1 MAMDSPLAA
10 VLIVLLLS
18 ETWDIYVCPQ
28 TLATLSAGSQ
38 SSALIRTLVFLWWCK
53 LSFHSLAVEHLTMED
68 KKHKKKWPA
77 KILRKRMLLW
87 SLWCV
92 LTLVLSVLA
101 TSYQVAKSIPGYLQ
115 AGKMLSLGLK
125 ACIGATQ
132 GVVSSLLIPY
142 LAGRMTWQK
151 HAFAT
156 VSSLIMNCVI
166 PVVVIIYL
174 DTGCFGRWASFWKT
188 CQINSHLLQSRVI
201 CDDKESGFSL
211 ELLGKRASKGF
222 NLNITVLR
230 PSDICDPHVSWSFP
244 MSRCIHITL
253 LRLQEIWLSKF
264 ITTGLAMPGMALMAG
279 RLPTES
285 GAIVGNIGIYMAY
298 ALMSSGHLPLMNI
311 ILLLAFL
318 GQEVVAR
325 VAWVEKSFKARYV
338 ADVAAPAVKM
348 AKLLSLMV
356 HLASAAGDPHTL
368 VIAST
373 YIFMLMMA
381 NCIGCR
387 PAAGWK

>member
-1 MAMDSPLAA
+1 MRDFASSQVHTRMAMDSPLAA
-10 VLIVLLLS
+10 VLVVLLLS
-18 ETWDIYVCPQ
+18 KTWDLYVCPQ

-101 TSYQVAKSIPGYLQ
+101 ISYQVAKSIPGSLQ

-132 GVVSSLLIPY
+132 GLVSSFLIPY

-151 HAFAT
+151 HAFTT

-174 DTGCFGRWASFWKT
+174 DTGCLGRWASFWKT
-188 CQINSHLLQSRVI
+188 CQINSHLFQSRVI
-201 CDDKESGFSL
+201 HRQRRRRF
-211 ELLGKRASKGF
+211 
-222 NLNITVLR
+222 
-230 PSDICDPHVSWSFP
+230 W
-244 MSRCIHITL
+244 
-253 LRLQEIWLSKF
+253 QE
-264 ITTGLAMPGMALMAG
+264 
-279 RLPTES
+279 
-285 GAIVGNIGIYMAY
+285 
-298 ALMSSGHLPLMNI
+298 LPL
-311 ILLLAFL
+311 
-318 GQEVVAR
+318 GHHC
-325 VAWVEKSFKARYV
+325 S
-338 ADVAAPAVKM
+338 
-348 AKLLSLMV
+348 
-356 HLASAAGDPHTL
+356 ASE
-368 VIAST
+368 
-373 YIFMLMMA
+373 
-381 NCIGCR
+381 
-387 PAAGWK
+387 